1 MPEDQDRIMQLLLV
15 PAVCSITGVVPGSEL
30 GEPQQGSATQCQRQ
44 STQSCKVDM
53 YIYIIVYFILYIY
66 IIYLYIYI
74 TLYI

>member
-53 YIYIIVYFILYIY
+53 YIYIYNCIFY
-66 IIYLYIYI
+66 IIYNIFIYIYI